1 MTNWKSVCSH
11 TCVIE
16 RACLAVHARW
26 ATWIWHY
33 SRPFTAPRNHIQTAL
48 TFPSAPVYQLYPGA
62 SPGYVKV
69 SQPPSAH
76 SFLSVVLQPRRQ
88 KQVLLNR
95 QAEQVDR
102 AAVPENESH
111 TETLITQTTLQL
123 LSYSTSI
130 FIRSLV
136 SARKYGLFQK
146 GKPAFLKS
154 KSH

>member
-1 MTNWKSVCSH
+1 MTNWKSACSH
-11 TCVIE
+11 TCVTE
-16 RACLAVHARW
+16 HACLAAQW
-26 ATWIWHY
+26 ATWIWRY
-33 SRPFTAPRNHIQTAL
+33 SHPFTAPRKHIQTAL
-48 TFPSAPVYQLYPGA
+48 TFPSAPVYQLYLGA

-123 LSYSTSI
+123 RSYSPSYLSHLYCLQENTLY
-130 FIRSLV
+130 FKLV
-136 SARKYGLFQK
+136 F
-146 GKPAFLKS
+146 
-154 KSH
+154 